1 MTKFCA
7 LSARE
12 ALKELRSSERGLTE
26 EEARARLAQYG
37 PNALREKKR
46 KSALLMFLGEFT
58 DLLIVILII
67 AAIVSGFLGEWLDA
81 IAILAVVVLNGVIG
95 FAQEYKAEKA
105 IEALKKMVAPK
116 ARVVRAG
123 VETRVD
129 ARDLVPGDVLVLEEG
144 DKIPADCRLLE
155 AVSLEVDE
163 AALTGESMP
172 VKKNALLTL
181 GEKQSLN
188 EQANMIFLGTIVTR
202 GRGKAV
208 VTATGMNTE
217 LGKIAELVSE
227 SSEETPLQK
236 KLAVLGKQL
245 SVAALVIVVLVF
257 IAGISR
263 GFEALQMFLISVSL
277 AVAAIPEG
285 LPAVVT
291 ITLAIGVQRM
301 AKKNAII
308 RKLPAV
314 ETLGAATVI
323 CTDKTGTLTKN
334 ELTVRKLFVNNS
346 FISVTGEGYSLRGEF
361 IDENGKKIFPL
372 KNKELFELLQA
383 SVLCNNSNLVFDV
396 GGAKASVVGDPTEA
410 CLLVLA
416 EKAGLNYK
424 KLREEHEFIA
434 EIPFDSTRKM
444 MTVTRVVNGKRKA
457 FVKGAPEMLLEKSN
471 RVLKNGVEEK
481 LSEVEKR
488 KILEA
493 NKLMASNALRVLGF
507 AYRTLSD
514 KELSENKVEENLVF
528 VGLAGMM
535 DPPRPEARAAVNAC
549 KTAGIRVV
557 MITGDNPDTAR
568 AVAREL
574 GLLGQDGSRIVTG
587 VELNEFTEEQLRDV
601 VKDVVVY
608 ARVSPE
614 HKLRIISALKAHGE
628 IVAMTGDGVNDAPA
642 IKKADIGVAMGITGT
657 DVAKEASDMVVTDDN
672 FASIER
678 AVEEGRVIYD
688 NILKAVRYLVS
699 CNVGELLAIFF
710 AIISGLKSPLTPI
723 QILWMN
729 LVTDSPPALALAMDP
744 RDPDVMRRPP
754 RSTSEK
760 ILTRKSFYGM
770 FLVGLLVALG
780 TLSVFVWYSQSQNAV
795 EAAKAGT
802 MAFAVIVFYQKFFAL
817 AVSGSRDKSVFET
830 GLFRNKWLWAAI
842 SFGIVAQVLISES
855 SLLQPIFQTVPLTA
869 FDWSVAF
876 LVSATG
882 FILPEVWKLSNR
894 KKRSKTRQ

>member
-1 MTKFCA
+1 MADFHA

-12 ALKELRSSERGLTE
+12 ALKELRSSERGLSE

-37 PNALREKKR
+37 ANALREKKR
-46 KSALLMFLGEFT
+46 QSALMLFLGEFT

-67 AAIVSGFLGEWLDA
+67 AAVISGFLGEWLDA
-81 IAILAVVVLNGVIG
+81 YAILAVVVLNGIIG

-105 IEALKKMVAPK
+105 LEALKKMIAPK

-123 VETRVD
+123 VELRVD

-144 DKIPADCRLLE
+144 DKVTADCRLFE
-155 AVSLEVDE
+155 VVSLEADE

-172 VKKNALLTL
+172 TKKNALIAV
-181 GEKQSLN
+181 GEKQPVN
-188 EQANMIFLGTIVTR
+188 EQANMLFLGTIVTR

-208 VTATGMNTE
+208 VVATGMSTE
-217 LGKIAELVSE
+217 LGKIAEMVSG
-227 SSEETPLQK
+227 SQDEETPLQK
-236 KLAVLGKQL
+236 KLAALGKQL
-245 SVAALVIVVLVF
+245 GIGALVIVALVF
-257 IAGISR
+257 FAGLLR
-263 GFEALQMFLISVSL
+263 GFEALEIFMISVSL

-291 ITLAIGVQRM
+291 ISLAIGVQRM

-334 ELTVRKLFVNNS
+334 ELTVRKLFVDDQ
-346 FISVTGEGYSLRGEF
+346 FVSVTGEGYGLHGDFVEAGGS
-361 IDENGKKIFPL
+361 GKKISPL
-372 KNKELFELLQA
+372 KNKELFELLQS
-383 SVLCNNSNLVFDV
+383 SVLCNNSNLVFDA
-396 GGAKASVVGDPTEA
+396 GGSKASIVGDPTEA

-416 EKAGLNYK
+416 EKAGLDYK
-424 KLREEHEFIA
+424 ELREEYAFVS

-444 MTVTRVVNGKRKA
+444 MTVTRIVAGGKRKA
-457 FVKGAPEMLLEKSN
+457 FVKGAPEMLLENSV
-471 RVLKNGVEEK
+471 RILKNGVEEK
-481 LSEVEKR
+481 LSEAEKK

-493 NKLMASNALRVLGF
+493 NRLMASNALRVLGF
-507 AYRTLSD
+507 AYRILGE
-514 KELSENKVEENLVF
+514 KESPESGEVEKNLVF

-535 DPPRPEARAAVNAC
+535 DPPRPEVRQAVNAC

-587 VELNEFTEEQLRDV
+587 AELNDFTEAQLREL

-614 HKLRIISALKAHGE
+614 HKLRIVDALKARGE

-642 IKKADIGVAMGITGT
+642 IKKADIGIAMGITGT
-657 DVAKEASDMVVTDDN
+657 DVAKEASDMVVVDDN
-672 FASIER
+672 FASIEH

-688 NILKAVRYLVS
+688 NILKAVRFLVS
-699 CNVGELLAIFF
+699 CNIGELLAIFF
-710 AIISGLKSPLTPI
+710 AIIGGLKSPLTPI

-729 LVTDSPPALALAMDP
+729 IVTDSPPALALAMEP
-744 RDPDVMRRPP
+744 KDPDVMRRPP

-760 ILTRKSFYGM
+760 ILTRESFSGM

-780 TLSVFVWYSQSQNAV
+780 TL
-795 EAAKAGT
+795 
-802 MAFAVIVFYQKFFAL
+802 
-817 AVSGSRDKSVFET
+817 
-830 GLFRNKWLWAAI
+830 
-842 SFGIVAQVLISES
+842 
-855 SLLQPIFQTVPLTA
+855 
-869 FDWSVAF
+869 
-876 LVSATG
+876 
-882 FILPEVWKLSNR
+882 
-894 KKRSKTRQ
+894 